1 MDIRCPVCCEP
12 WEIDTLHE
20 YVGEMC
26 DMFPNDGYSFRET
39 YRRFMSEGCGAAFAG
54 WKVSCELDGSG
65 SGPGMIYATVGE
77 MFGDDVD
84 GFASFCEDFDRFGSL
99 S

>member
-20 YVGEMC
+20 WVREAS
-26 DMFPNDGYSFRET
+26 DMFPGNGYTFRDT

-54 WKVSCELDGSG
+54 WRVSCEPDRSG
-65 SGPGMIYATVGE
+65 SGRGLVYAELGDL
-77 MFGDDVD
+77 FGDDVD
-84 GFASFCEDFDRFGSL
+84 GYASFCEDVDALGGL